1 MNMTRLVL
9 ITGRTLKDLKSIPA
23 VALTHIIE
31 ALENRLYNCYHTR
44 QQREEIEYQIM
55 CYNVLLKAAK

>member
-1 MNMTRLVL
+1 MDMMRLVL
-9 ITGRTLKDLKSIPA
+9 ITGRTLKDLKSIPK

-31 ALENRLYNCYHTR
+31 ALEDRLYGAYHTA
-44 QQREEIEYQIM
+44 QQREEIEYQID

>member
-1 MNMTRLVL
+1 MDMMRLVL
-9 ITGRTLKDLKSIPA
+9 ITGRTLKDLKSIPK

-31 ALENRLYNCYHTR
+31 ALEDRLYGAYHTA

-55 CYNVLLKAAK
+55 CYNELLAHAK